1 MRFVLSGLLL
11 LLVTGMVQAETTP
24 KLLILY
30 NKKVPSGK
38 DLVYDYLEHYQLS
51 VNVMM
56 GLDLSTRE
64 SISMQDYKTCFEEQL
79 SGRFAES
86 RPEVILTVYGLP
98 LWVEDGERVRSFD
111 QMLVLGEGALEL
123 DERLILNPLLQNPKS
138 ELASRLIRVSRL
150 DGPSLKQ
157 AKLILDQWKKMHF
170 MGCWRRFGLSGIDD
184 ELPQLMKQRG
194 FWVEEK
200 PALNLMPLN
209 ELQFLDCHQGQ
220 LRELLELHPKEK
232 LAPGAMML
240 RYHSSSFRDGDFRSL
255 GESDASAACLL
266 GASFYVGAQKTLR
279 PEEDLFDPLLFLL
292 NFSNGASFSQAAYQA
307 MPNLAGS
314 LLIIGDPLAK
324 PFSSESLE
332 RQRQFF
338 ERNQMKNPSDED
350 LQEFNLAKDWWLMR
364 EYFEM
369 WNQGKI
375 EMVLAN
381 LKMAIIKRRSP
392 LFFERLSHCYKQLG
406 KHEDMKPWLGKWPKN
421 RRSPWEKHVLEM
433 LGY

>member
-1 MRFVLSGLLL
+1 ML
-11 LLVTGMVQAETTP
+11 TGWLCAEKIP
-24 KLLILY
+24 NLLILY

-38 DLVYDYLEHYQLS
+38 DLVYDYIEHHGLS
-51 VNVMM
+51 TNVML

-64 SISMQDYKTCFEEQL
+64 SISIEDYKSCFEQQL
-79 SGRFAES
+79 SRRFEEN
-86 RPEVILTVYGLP
+86 RPDVILTVYGLP
-98 LWVEDGERVRSFD
+98 LWVEDDERLRAFD
-111 QMLVLGEGALEL
+111 QLLVLGEGAMKL

-138 ELASRLIRVSRL
+138 EFSSHLVKVARL

-157 AKLILDQWKKMHF
+157 AKVVLSQWKKMHR
-170 MGCWRRFGLSGIDD
+170 MGCWRRFGLSGIDKD
-184 ELPQLMKQRG
+184 LPQLMKQRG

-209 ELQFLDCHQGQ
+209 ELQFLNCHQGQ
-220 LRELLELHPKEK
+220 VRELLELHAKEV
-232 LAPGAMML
+232 LAPGSMIL

-255 GESDASAACLL
+255 GESDASAASMM
-266 GASFYVGAQKTLR
+266 GASFYVGAQKTQR
-279 PEEDLFDPLLFLL
+279 PEEDLFDPLLFFLK
-292 NFSNGASFSQAAYQA
+292 FSKGDSFVDAAYHA

-314 LLIIGDPLAK
+314 LLLIGDPLAR
-324 PFSSESLE
+324 PYAAPSIE

-338 ERNQMKNPSDED
+338 ERNQLKDPSVEE
-350 LQEFNLAKDWWLMR
+350 LKEFNLAKDWWLMR

-369 WNQGKI
+369 WNEGKI
-375 EMVLAN
+375 DLVLAN

-406 KHEDMKPWLGKWPKN
+406 RQEEMKPWLGKWPKQN
-421 RRSPWEKHVLEM
+421 RSPWEKHVLEL